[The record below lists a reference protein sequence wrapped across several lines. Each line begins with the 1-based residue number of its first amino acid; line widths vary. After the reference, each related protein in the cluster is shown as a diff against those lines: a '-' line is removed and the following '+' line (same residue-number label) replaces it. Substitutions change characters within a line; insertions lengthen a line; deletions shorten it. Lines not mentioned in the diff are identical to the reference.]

1 MYEEAL
7 RRDGERPEMWPVR
20 VNLATSLVRTGDA
33 AGALAQMELALEQ
46 AKATPA
52 SPSVASELRTAY
64 ALLTAGQG
72 NLPGARRELEAV
84 LSKDPSFSPAVNAR
98 AAIDAIDG
106 KVGEA
111 ASAFSKILGRSPI
124 DPLVR
129 ANLGQALWLAG
140 RYDEAR
146 EHLLSAAEV
155 LPKNPFVRGALGE
168 SALRKGD
175 PAGAVRELRVA
186 VETCNAGEVLP
197 ETNASNRL
205 ELELSG
211 PERSN
216 APGCARARAALA
228 TALADLAGAKLANAP
243 GRREGLRLATEAID
257 LGAAGAVL
265 AQALFVRGTVELYEG
280 QDARARAD
288 LEKALASGLS
298 DPLKPVARNN
308 LGVALYRIGSTAEA
322 QRQFELARQGSPKA
336 SASILNLGIVHHD
349 AREPEKALA
358 LYDEYV
364 ALGGRR
370 GEDARNW
377 AEGIRRLYR

>member
-1 MYEEAL
+1 
-7 RRDGERPEMWPVR
+7 
-20 VNLATSLVRTGDA
+20 
-33 AGALAQMELALEQ
+33 MELALKQ
-46 AKATPA
+46 AGAAPA
-52 SPSVASELRTAY
+52 SSSVESEIRTAY

-72 NLPGARRELEAV
+72 NLPAARRELDAV
-84 LSKDPSFSPAVNAR
+84 LSKDPSFPAAANAR
-98 AAIDAIDG
+98 AAIDAIEG

-111 ASAFSKILGRSPI
+111 AGSFSKILGRSPI

-146 EHLLSAAEV
+146 EHLLAAAEV
-155 LPKNPFVRGALGE
+155 LPKNPYIRAALGE
-168 SALRKGD
+168 TALRKGD
-175 PAGAVRELRVA
+175 SAGAVRELRAALASCSPGGEGA
-186 VETCNAGEVLP
+186 VP
-197 ETNASNRL
+197 ERKASNRL

-211 PERSN
+211 PEGSKT
-216 APGCARARAALA
+216 AGCARARTALAAALA
-228 TALADLAGAKLANAP
+228 SLSGEKLGDAA
-243 GRREGLRLATEAID
+243 GRREGLRLASEAID

-265 AQALFVRGTVELYEG
+265 AQALFVRGTVELYDG

-288 LEKALASGLS
+288 LEKALASGLL
-298 DPLKPVARNN
+298 DPLKSAARNN
-308 LGVALYRIGSTAEA
+308 LGVAFYRTGSTAEA

-336 SASILNLGIVHHD
+336 AASILNLGIVHHD

-370 GEDARNW
+370 GEDARSW
-377 AEGIRRLYR
+377 ADGIRRLYR